1 MNAPKIGIDLKSA
14 TVAVVGASGDI
25 GSAVCRW
32 LINKTGI
39 GELLLVARQKEPL
52 ESLQKELDGGTIK
65 NLEEALPEADI
76 VVWVASMPKTMEIN
90 TNNLKQPCLMIDGG
104 YPKTLDEN
112 FQGNI
117 IHVV

>member
-1 MNAPKIGIDLKSA
+1 MNAPKIGIDLKKA
-14 TVAVVGASGDI
+14 TVAVVGATGDI

-52 ESLQKELDGGTIK
+52 NSLQKELNGGTVK

-90 TNNLKQPCLMIDGG
+90 TDNLKPVSYTHL
-104 YPKTLDEN
+104 TLPTNRE
-112 FQGNI
+112 
-117 IHVV
+117 V